1 MGGNHIIMNPAIML
15 FFRCDGIIFI
25 MLQEGHDGGQLLI
38 KVYSLYDFIFLMQI

>member
-15 FFRCDGIIFI
+15 FFGCDGIIFI

-38 KVYSLYDFIFLMQI
+38 KVDSLYMILYS